1 MITASPER
9 TQLAIKKCARAIAAS
24 HLLFLLTFLLLS
36 TSTVVIHCCYSMLFT
51 VVIHCCYSILVQFA
65 TAANLTAT
73 AAANITAAVTLG
85 RLACCAAIRDEE
97 NRHDRHRNLTF
108 NLPVAYHIDSAS
120 HNGV

>member
-1 MITASPER
+1 MLQDNDNSLTRTYTASHKEMC
-9 TQLAIKKCARAIAAS
+9 TCNSCISLAVSANISAA
-24 HLLFLLTFLLLS
+24 
-36 TSTVVIHCCYSMLFT
+36 VNINCCYSLLFT